1 MFLREKLL
9 RDPTPP
15 QALHILPCCSW
26 KLSLNSGSSPG
37 LDIAFPIRYPRDS
50 GWGLGGAVRVWR
62 WPLCVMLRPHQ
73 INMKEGMSRERGGG
87 WKEPVPSSGQT
98 RVQLMVQLFL
108 AQLELDL
115 TEPCTL
121 HLRMDSAALVGG
133 GSLSPAHSGPAQ
145 QGPAP

>member
-1 MFLREKLL
+1 
-9 RDPTPP
+9 
-15 QALHILPCCSW
+15 
-26 KLSLNSGSSPG
+26 
-37 LDIAFPIRYPRDS
+37 
-50 GWGLGGAVRVWR
+50 
-62 WPLCVMLRPHQ
+62 MLRPHQ